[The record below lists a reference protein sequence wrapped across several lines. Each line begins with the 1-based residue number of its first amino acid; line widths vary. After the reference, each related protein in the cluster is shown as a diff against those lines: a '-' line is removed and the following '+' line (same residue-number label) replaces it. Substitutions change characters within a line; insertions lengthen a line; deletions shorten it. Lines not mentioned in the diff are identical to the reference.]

1 MNHRGHKLFEEHSDD
16 IFGNYD
22 SFLDHCPE
30 VYLHSKFVR
39 TTGGLKE
46 KSGKEKKAFI
56 TPPPLIFS
64 TWNFINECI

>member
-39 TTGGLKE
+39 TTGSVKREKWKRKE
-46 KSGKEKKAFI
+46 GFYY
-56 TPPPLIFS
+56 PPL
-64 TWNFINECI
+64 